1 MGSSGQGQS
10 NYDLSFKILLI
21 GDSAVGKSS
30 LLVSFISNVVDDLSP
45 TVGISPLSIM
55 KFIHSNQ
62 VAITPSSL
70 LADRFLIY
78 AIY

>member
-45 TVGISPLSIM
+45 TVGICPLPIM
-55 KFIHSNQ
+55 KSIE
-62 VAITPSSL
+62 V
-70 LADRFLIY
+70 
-78 AIY
+78 